1 MDKYEYRLK
10 AEQIEKLV
18 KKKDYQTAVK
28 ISDTIDWRRVKNL
41 NMLYIVADLYE
52 AVERYEDCMEILNI
66 ASL

>member
-41 NMLYIVADLYE
+41 NMLYIVAIFTRPLNGMRLYG
-52 AVERYEDCMEILNI
+52 D
-66 ASL
+66 S